1 MTNDPA
7 PQLKREWSLLARFG
21 RAEANYHDISNT
33 WLAHGYL
40 SSSPPTPA
48 TQSGLCGLNGEP
60 HFDSGQHQGGMKR
73 RAPAPWSSGMEPTE
87 TDPLRKV
94 TSPSQRWRRN
104 HADGIASMDLFVVP
118 TISFQLLYGLLIL
131 QHGRRP
137 DTILRGRACVRQI

>member
-73 RAPAPWSSGMEPTE
+73 RAPAPWCNHSAWAAAGSVDSSLNLLGV
-87 TDPLRKV
+87 R
-94 TSPSQRWRRN
+94 SPSER
-104 HADGIASMDLFVVP
+104 
-118 TISFQLLYGLLIL
+118 
-131 QHGRRP
+131 
-137 DTILRGRACVRQI
+137 